1 MGTLDIDLESALR
14 ATLARL
20 GVASSA
26 QLQAALG
33 RSQPTLSRAL
43 GALAGELAVLGSGRR
58 RRYGWPHAIHGLPA
72 RQPLHWVHED
82 GVVERWGE
90 LSFLDGGRVH
100 LAAAGIDS
108 LSTGALPWLLSPLRG
123 EGFIGRQLARQLAAN
138 GLDRDPGRWPVEH
151 QLFAA
156 LHTHDAPG
164 ALVLGEPVQV
174 DLPLLDRPQDFDTL
188 ADDAGRQRPVGSS
201 AGGEQ
206 AKFLA
211 RRRDGQPLLVKFSP
225 PRGTP
230 FSERWHDLLHAE
242 ALALALHGEHG
253 VAVAQ
258 TEVVRTRR
266 RSYLVS
272 TRFDRIGAGGRRHVV
287 PLHAV
292 HDSFVA
298 GPRRHWAATAETLVA
313 QRRLPP
319 DAASQVHALRHFGRL
334 IGNAD
339 MHFGNLSLEVAP
351 TDAARGRFTLAP
363 LYDMLPMRW
372 RPDVSSGDL
381 GLLPFTPEPVS
392 LQSPARALAEVFW
405 SRLATDRA
413 LSAEFRSL
421 AVVMRG
427 RVVASAV

>member
-1 MGTLDIDLESALR
+1 MVTPDIDLESALR

-20 GVASSA
+20 GIASSV

-43 GALAGELAVLGSGRR
+43 VALAGDLAVIGAGRR
-58 RRYGWPHAIHGLPA
+58 TRYGLPHPIHGLPA

-82 GVVERWGE
+82 GRVERWGD
-90 LSFLDGGRVH
+90 LSFLGGGRVH
-100 LAAAGIDS
+100 LAGAGIDS
-108 LSTGALPWLLSPLRG
+108 LTTGALPWLLSPLRG
-123 EGFIGRQLARQLAAN
+123 EGFIGRQLAQQLSPH

-156 LHTHDAPG
+156 LHAHDSPG
-164 ALVLGEPVQV
+164 ALVLGEPVQA
-174 DLPLLDRPQDFDTL
+174 DLPLLDGPLAFDTL
-188 ADDAGRQRPVGSS
+188 ADDAGRYRPAGSS

-211 RRRDGQPLLVKFSP
+211 QRANGQPVLVKFSP

-230 FSERWHDLLHAE
+230 FGERWNDLLHAE
-242 ALALALHGEHG
+242 ALALALLGEHG
-253 VAVAQ
+253 VSVAQ
-258 TEVVRTRR
+258 TEIVKTRR

-272 TRFDRIGAGGRRHVV
+272 TRFDRIGAHGRRHVV

-292 HDSFVA
+292 HDAFVP
-298 GPRRHWAATAETLVA
+298 GPRQHWAASAEALVA

-319 DAASQVHALRHFGRL
+319 EAAAQVHALRHFGLL

-339 MHFGNLSLEVAP
+339 MHFGNLSLEVARA
-351 TDAARGRFTLAP
+351 DAARGRFTLAP

-381 GLLPFTPEPVS
+381 GLLSFSPEPIS
-392 LQSPARALAEVFW
+392 LQSPARALAESFW
-405 SRLATDRA
+405 SRLASDRELSADFRA
-413 LSAEFRSL
+413 L
-421 AVVMRG
+421 AVAMRG
-427 RVVASAV
+427 RVVASAA